1 MIAVLEPTDAQLSA
15 FADADQTQPIAMLN
29 LLKFRDRAEYTDG
42 RDAGALT
49 GRDAYGLYAAVAMQQ
64 VAEVGGRFF
73 WGAPDTATFIGNE
86 SDSWDMVAIVRYPSR
101 AAFLEMI
108 DKPAYRAAI
117 PHRDAGLLRTI
128 ILDCP
133 GTGIPA

>member
-1 MIAVLEPTDAQLSA
+1 MIAALEPTDAQLSA
-15 FADADQTQPIAMLN
+15 FSGADQTQPIAMLN

-49 GRDAYGLYAAVAMQQ
+49 GRDAYGLYAAVAMQK

-73 WGAPDTATFIGNE
+73 WGAPETATFIGG
-86 SDSWDMVAIVRYPSR
+86 DGDDWDMVAIVRYPSR
-101 AAFLEMI
+101 AAFLAMI
-108 DKPAYRAAI
+108 DKPDYRAAI
-117 PHRDAGLLRTI
+117 PHRDAGLLRTV

-133 GTGIPA
+133 GNAIPA